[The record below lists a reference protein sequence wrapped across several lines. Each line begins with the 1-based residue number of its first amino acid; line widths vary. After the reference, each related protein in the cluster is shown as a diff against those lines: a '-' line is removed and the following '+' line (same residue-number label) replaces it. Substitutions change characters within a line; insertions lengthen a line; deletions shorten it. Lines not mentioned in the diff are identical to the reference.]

1 MAFVGEAGF
10 DLAGHVDRLVLG
22 EFVDIHVIDQL
33 LNLLWRHR
41 FVEESGDFLDFT
53 GQILRAIE
61 SNYTYHSF
69 VKTAYLLHVFVEKK

>member
-1 MAFVGEAGF
+1 
-10 DLAGHVDRLVLG
+10 
-22 EFVDIHVIDQL
+22 VIDQL

-69 VKTAYLLHVFVEKK
+69 VKKTAYLLHVFVEKK